1 MVESWFRYL
10 TLFGAVG
17 LLAAGC
23 GKTSPPAPPG
33 PPPPT
38 PVFAARPAPD
48 PEGGAQTYT
57 GTVRARYEAD
67 LGFRV
72 GGKLVGRKVEVGDRV
87 APGQVLG
94 ELDPAD
100 LELALRSA
108 ENERNSASAAA
119 LRAGQDE
126 GRQRSLLGSGAIA
139 QAEYDSAKA
148 SLDSAA
154 ESLKRSERALDTA
167 RNRLGYATLK
177 ADEAGVVTA
186 IPVEVGQVLTEGQPA
201 FRVAR
206 LAEREAVVGI
216 PESRLAGL
224 KGAAATVRLFGGG
237 EYPASLREISP
248 SADPATRTFQARFRL
263 PDGGKMADLGM
274 TAAVSLAPRREKRPL
289 TVPLAA
295 VLRKGDS
302 AAVWVIDPPTGKL
315 ALTPVTV
322 AEYRSDRAVL
332 SGGLSGAEL
341 VVRAGVQK
349 LDANLTV
356 RILEDEK

>member
-1 MVESWFRYL
+1 MKRWPCYL
-10 TLFGAVG
+10 TLFI
-17 LLAAGC
+17 AAGC
-23 GKTSPPAPPG
+23 AKTTPPAPPG

-48 PEGGAQTYT
+48 PETDSQTYT
-57 GTVRARYEAD
+57 GTIRARYEAD

-72 GGKLVGRKVEVGDRV
+72 GGKLTSRKVEVGDRV
-87 APGQVLG
+87 APGQVLAG
-94 ELDPAD
+94 LDPTD
-100 LELALRSA
+100 FELAVRSA

-119 LRAGQDE
+119 LRARQDE
-126 GRQRSLLGSGAIA
+126 SRQRSLLGSNAVA

-177 ADEAGVVTA
+177 ADAAGVVTA

-206 LAEREAVVGI
+206 LDEREAVVGI

-224 KGAAATVRLFGGG
+224 KDAAATARLFGGG
-237 EYPASLREISP
+237 EYPATLREVSP
-248 SADPATRTFQARFRL
+248 SADAATRTFQARFRL

-274 TAAVSLAPRREKRPL
+274 TASVRLTPRREGRPL

-295 VLRKGDS
+295 VLRKGNA
-302 AAVWVIDPPTGKL
+302 AAVWVIDPPTGRL
-315 ALTPVTV
+315 TLTPVAV

-332 SGGLSGAEL
+332 SGGLTGTEL